1 MNLDWRAYALLS
13 AVFAA
18 LTAIFGK
25 LGVSGINPDFATLVR
40 TIVVVAVS
48 ALLVSVRSEWQDP
61 KLLAPKAMLFLLL
74 SGTATALSW
83 LCYYR
88 ALRSGPAS
96 RVAPIDKLSVVLV
109 VIFAA
114 FVLGERI
121 TWKIGIGAALICA
134 GATLMAL

>member
-1 MNLDWRAYALLS
+1 MNIDWRAYALLS